1 MGLQLEISLDK
12 TIREIDLFFDDLK
25 FKAITLSARQA
36 LNRTATRVR
45 SFSNK
50 EIRKRRKLQLKEV
63 KKRITISKAKG
74 VNLAALQAKI
84 RFSGMPLPM
93 ILFILGQK
101 TPKKQTL
108 PNPRR
113 KSRRFEIIK
122 GQKKSKKGLFIQR
135 AQRGRMQFQ
144 VFRRKDPNDK
154 SKGFRL
160 QSVPSIAEV
169 LRKKSNLLRRIENRG
184 GRILETE
191 YDRALAFQLQ
201 KLRL

>member
-1 MGLQLEISLDK
+1 MGLQLEISLNK